1 MSQKAKS
8 SPHPYLILL
17 FYGAITIATALGLW
31 FFVNTSLHTFKAVG
45 LPNGVGVVVA
55 PNNQT
60 YAPGAANTTTVTIKP
75 NEAAYQITA
84 FNIVLKKTGN
94 TKFLAATTPVGFTDS
109 QKLFHTVTADTIRLT
124 YTVYQ
129 SAPVSEVK
137 FDVSFEG
144 TGTGAGGFTVSSTDI
159 EVVGTIDGHLFTP
172 DELQAGA
179 FTFETGGGG
188 SQSKVTFP
196 DSGSTHTPNTNISTS
211 VIIDTTLDGT
221 GDGIESFDIQ
231 FEATGSLK
239 FVSIGN
245 PETGYTK
252 VSPQTAVTD
261 TTMRVAHVAAATL
274 SPLSQKYTIPFVI
287 TGAAGSGTIRV
298 VSATVNGA
306 ASSAITVDT
315 TAISTHT
322 FSTTPMTPVPT
333 NPPGATATP
342 QPTSTP
348 IPTSTPQPTIN
359 PACGTACA
367 TQSQCP
373 TNHSCLNSKCVLTA
387 CATGSECT
395 SDKCRVIAPSA
406 TPTPTPTRTP
416 TPTPTRTPTPTPT
429 RTPTPTKSPS
439 ATPTPPQPVPMTLR
453 FIARLQGIPTKPQV
467 SEYEKT
473 KVTLIGQTGITSSV
487 SLFPDEKGLY
497 SGAVDIQAIPAA
509 TYTLLIKGPRHIQ
522 KKICENSPNEPM
534 AGQYSCTVGKITL
547 KAGTN
552 TLDLNKVTLLAGDLA
567 TQDGVID
574 SVDLAAIRQ
583 RIGSQKEE
591 DLAVAD
597 LNRDGIVDTQDFSLV
612 LYSLGFKFDEK

>member
-1 MSQKAKS
+1 M
-8 SPHPYLILL
+8 
-17 FYGAITIATALGLW
+17 GLW
-31 FFVNTSLHTFKAVG
+31 FFANTSLHTFKAVG

-60 YAPGAANTTTVTIKP
+60 YVPGESNTTTVTIKP

-94 TKFLAATTPVGFTDS
+94 TKFLQVSTPVGFTDA
-109 QKLFHTVTADTIRLT
+109 QKLFHTVTADTVRLT

-129 SAPVSEVK
+129 SDPVSEVK

-144 TGTGAGGFTVSSTDI
+144 TGEGAGGFTVSSTDI

-172 DELQAGA
+172 DELQAGT
-179 FTFETGGGG
+179 FTFETGGAGG

-196 DSGSTHTPNTNISTS
+196 DAGGAHTANTNIQTS
-211 VIIDTTLDGT
+211 VVIDTTLDGT
-221 GDGIESFDIQ
+221 GDGIKSFDIQ
-231 FEATGSLK
+231 FESTGSLK

-245 PETGYTK
+245 PAAGYTK

-287 TGAAGSGTIRV
+287 SGAVGTGTIRV
-298 VSATVNGA
+298 VSATVTGA
-306 ASSAITVDT
+306 TSAITVDT
-315 TAISTHT
+315 TATSAHT
-322 FSTTPMTPVPT
+322 FSTTPVTPVPT
-333 NPPGATATP
+333 DPPG
-342 QPTSTP
+342 PTSTP
-348 IPTSTPQPTIN
+348 APTATLAPTTTPAPTVN
-359 PACGTACA
+359 PACGSACT

-373 TNHSCLNSKCVLTA
+373 SNHSCLNSKCVLTA
-387 CATGSECT
+387 CATGAECT
-395 SDKCRVIAPSA
+395 TNKCQVIAPSA
-406 TPTPTPTRTP
+406 TPIPTATRTPTPTPTKTPTPTPTRTPTPTPTRTP

-429 RTPTPTKSPS
+429 RTPTPTKSPT
-439 ATPTPPQPVPMTLR
+439 ATPTPQQPVPMTLR
-453 FIARLQGIPTKPQV
+453 FIARLQGIPAKPV
-467 SEYEKT
+467 ISEYEKT
-473 KVTLIGQTGITSSV
+473 KVTLVGSTNVTSTV

-497 SGAVDIQAIPAA
+497 TGAIDVQAIPAA
-509 TYTLLIKGPRHIQ
+509 TYTILIKGPRHIQ
-522 KKICENSPNEPM
+522 KKICDAVPNEPL
-534 AGQYSCTVGKITL
+534 AGQYTCTVGKITL

-552 TLDLNKVTLLAGDLA
+552 TFDLNKITLLAGDLA

-574 SVDLAAIRQ
+574 SVDLASIRQ

-591 DLAVAD
+591 DLAIAD